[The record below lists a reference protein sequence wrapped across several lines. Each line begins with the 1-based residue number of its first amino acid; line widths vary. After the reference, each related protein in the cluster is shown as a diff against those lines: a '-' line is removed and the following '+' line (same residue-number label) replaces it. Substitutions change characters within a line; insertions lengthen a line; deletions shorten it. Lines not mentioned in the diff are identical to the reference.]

1 MFHFCSNESVIKE
14 RNQQGE
20 TVFSGDKFS
29 DLDLSAFMV
38 RNYVFVHVLR
48 TQKSADFTCTCE
60 VPKISFMQCVH
71 CLFLVLQ

>member
-48 TQKSADFTCTCE
+48 T
-60 VPKISFMQCVH
+60 
-71 CLFLVLQ
+71 